1 MKGSNIYKTEVI
13 KNKSEN
19 YGDAKFKDIFN
30 GKFPDL

>member
-1 MKGSNIYKTEVI
+1 MKGSNIYKTEVL

-19 YGDAKFKDIFN
+19 YRDAKFKEIFN

>member
-1 MKGSNIYKTEVI
+1 MKGSNTYKTEVF

-19 YGDAKFKDIFN
+19 YGDVKFKEIFN